1 MKTLISTLG
10 LAVLLAASPAIAH
23 EDHGKS
29 MHGGFVLDAGHAQF
43 EIVGKGETV
52 TVHVSDHGKP
62 VATAGAAGKLTILT
76 GSSKREIELKPAAA
90 DQLQGQGVINPGDRV
105 LLNVGWPGQKPMSA
119 RTTVK
124 KENAHAGHH

>member
-43 EIVGKGETV
+43 EVVGKGDTV

-62 VATAGAAGKLTILT
+62 VATAGAAGKLTVLT

-105 LLNVGWPGQKPMSA
+105 LLNVSWPGQKPMSA

-124 KENAHAGHH
+124 KESAHAGHH